1 MKRPVG
7 ITIVSV
13 LAIIGGGIQLL
24 ASLGYLGFTALRTPL
39 ILGVVSGMSPAM
51 LLGTGVLSLIIG
63 VLAIA
68 FGIGALS
75 LKSWSWLT
83 GLIVWGVSLVFSVV
97 QLSVTGHL
105 GSAGARGAL
114 RRGDSRVPV
123 ERDRFVRPSG
133 SRWAAT
139 PRRTTRRPS

>member
-7 ITIVSV
+7 ITVVSI

-24 ASLGYLGFTALRTPL
+24 ASLGYLGFTGLRTPL

-51 LLGTGVLSLIIG
+51 LLGTGVLSLVIG
-63 VLAIA
+63 VMAIA

-75 LKSWSWLT
+75 LKSWSWIT

-97 QLSVTGHL
+97 QLSVTGFSVLPVLAAIFALAILVYLSSETVRDAL
-105 GSAGARGAL
+105 GIEVGSHSSTHHPSAA
-114 RRGDSRVPV
+114 
-123 ERDRFVRPSG
+123 
-133 SRWAAT
+133 
-139 PRRTTRRPS
+139 